1 MNIDI
6 NRISCSQYLDVLAR
20 VLTCLPQET
29 SICVSQRMQ
38 STRFSFTFCSTG
50 IFDQFEAKPIAWN
63 IHVFVY
69 SLGGRNNVVHEKCKL
84 LPYVVPANFTL
95 TAIRIRA
102 YLDLGDSQ
110 HSTATHTQNISTLT
124 VPLCWAHVAVIGRIA
139 WHQFQLDSSN
149 HRDFVSLANSL
160 GAIAAHHYQSRH
172 AVAVSTLH
180 PTISSVKMCYVCIR
194 FIFFPRIDALLTHSY
209 ICKLKNRQ
217 FNLQPNNVK
226 A

>member
-110 HSTATHTQNISTLT
+110 HSTATHTQNISSLT

-160 GAIAAHHYQSRH
+160 GAIAAHCPPLPVEARRRCFNSASNNIVREN
-172 AVAVSTLH
+172 VLRLH
-180 PTISSVKMCYVCIR
+180 SFHFLPENWRSADS
-194 FIFFPRIDALLTHSY
+194 
-209 ICKLKNRQ
+209 
-217 FNLQPNNVK
+217 
-226 A
+226 